1 MLLHSGILKRNHAI
15 LRKTPLRNPSAIR
28 QSKRNRRLESSA
40 IYARLP
46 SANYL
51 ELHNCSTFLPI
62 LGSCI
67 IPFPRR
73 GVSIPRQKHDHA
85 EKRLTVCQR
94 GPTLLNLFCI
104 GYLAQRRREF

>member
-28 QSKRNRRLESSA
+28 QSKRNRRLKSSA

-51 ELHNCSTFLPI
+51 EIHNYSKINNC
-62 LGSCI
+62 
-67 IPFPRR
+67 
-73 GVSIPRQKHDHA
+73 H
-85 EKRLTVCQR
+85 
-94 GPTLLNLFCI
+94 
-104 GYLAQRRREF
+104 